1 MNMKSKICAVFCC
14 YLMILLSG
22 LDFQVN
28 PRLGLL
34 KTSVWDFIEQVFNRL
49 NHSFFRHLTNG
60 IKAWKLWTMLL
71 VECWDMVSYWSIWD
85 WVCRCCSHCWIRAV
99 IKVIEVR
106 KYHLHLKCLKFSL
119 VACAR
124 TQNWRTAVRNVVAF
138 WPGLTMVLHEY
149 GTPTVHFCLIQFN
162 VLVTMD
168 SQLNVWRGLLMV
180 CSYFYNVKQIKY
192 SLLLLKY
199 I

>member
-1 MNMKSKICAVFCC
+1 MGF
-14 YLMILLSG
+14 L
-22 LDFQVN
+22 
-28 PRLGLL
+28 
-34 KTSVWDFIEQVFNRL
+34 EQVFNRL
-49 NHSFFRHLTNG
+49 NHSFFRHLTNS

-85 WVCRCCSHCWIRAV
+85 WVCRCCSYCWIRAV
-99 IKVIEVR
+99 IKVMEVR
-106 KYHLHLKCLKFSL
+106 KYHLHLKFSL
-119 VACAR
+119 VACAW
-124 TQNWRTAVRNVVAF
+124 TQKWRTAVHNVVAF
-138 WPGLTMVLHEY
+138 WPGRTMVLHEY
-149 GTPTVHFCLIQFN
+149 GTPTVNFCLIQFN

-192 SLLLLKY
+192 SLLLMKY